1 VNETRDTPHDEPPTA
16 NDERPEVEEGRSREM
31 SPLLEDSLEQLRN
44 TGGSDPVDEETSTRA
59 ASAREPD
66 SDASGTQSSS
76 HREERRSTSESFD
89 EHTRDRSKHSESSMP
104 SSSESLDERTSDYST
119 LGAKSTSP
127 DRPSV
132 LGEESSVS
140 ELSRSDGTPA
150 GKHLL
155 VGLAG
160 EIENR
165 VFRIDEPRV
174 LVGRGPR
181 CGIQITQGEVSR
193 THCRLRTIDGV
204 LVLET
209 IDTVN
214 DTLVDSK
221 PLEAGE
227 SFELEDGDIVE
238 ISGVTAFEY
247 RRSDDFDL
255 EDIDDD
261 TESRR
266 GLMTGADT
274 IGAHDRTLDRRIE
287 KTLERTNGDLERAAD
302 MLGLE
307 PENLDYLIDK
317 FDVDRD

>member
-1 VNETRDTPHDEPPTA
+1 
-16 NDERPEVEEGRSREM
+16 
-31 SPLLEDSLEQLRN
+31 
-44 TGGSDPVDEETSTRA
+44 
-59 ASAREPD
+59 
-66 SDASGTQSSS
+66 
-76 HREERRSTSESFD
+76 
-89 EHTRDRSKHSESSMP
+89 MP

-181 CGIQITQGEVSR
+181 CDIQITQGEVSR